1 MGLNVL
7 LVLLLLNTILF
18 VEANADMTAALFTWL
33 AIAAS
38 VIGTFTDQS
47 TTKVYERRLYA
58 STCCTLFRSGPKL

>member
-47 TTKVYERRLYA
+47 NK
-58 STCCTLFRSGPKL
+58 GI